1 MKNRNACAVVRMEEM
16 YKSLTIEYGNL
27 EYKKQ
32 VEDVVDEAKEKFE
45 MDPNIIEKQIN
56 DVAGNVVIEFTDEN
70 FARDAGDFFEY
81 VAKRLGID
89 HCD

>member
-32 VEDVVDEAKEKFE
+32 VEDIIDEAKEKFE
-45 MDPNIIEKQIN
+45 MDPSIVEKQIN
-56 DVAGNVVIEFTDEN
+56 DIAGNVAIEFMDEEDS
-70 FARDAGDFFEY
+70 RDAGDFFEY
-81 VAKRLGID
+81 VTKRLGID

>member
-1 MKNRNACAVVRMEEM
+1 MEEM

-32 VEDVVDEAKEKFE
+32 VEDIIDEAKEKFE
-45 MDPNIIEKQIN
+45 MNPSIIEKQIN
-56 DVAGNVVIEFTDEN
+56 DVAGNVAIEFMDEDDS
-70 FARDAGDFFEY
+70 RDAGDFFEY
-81 VAKRLGID
+81 VTKRLGID

>member
-32 VEDVVDEAKEKFE
+32 VEDIIDEAKEKFE
-45 MDPNIIEKQIN
+45 MNPSIIEKQIN
-56 DVAGNVVIEFTDEN
+56 DVAGNVAIEFMDEDDS
-70 FARDAGDFFEY
+70 RDAGDFFEY
-81 VAKRLGID
+81 VTKRLGID